1 MVIMPLKNL
10 RRPDPPN
17 PPIDLNVM
25 LTHVPGL
32 PSRIVK
38 FGMEPS
44 AFAQDHQILRHVIEA
59 SLAAL
64 FSPKEVVLGQNA
76 PISTGLG
83 RTQKVAWG

>member
-1 MVIMPLKNL
+1 MVIVAFENL
-10 RRPDPPN
+10 GRSDPPN

-25 LTHVPGL
+25 LTHVSGL

-44 AFAQDHQILRHVIEA
+44 AFAQDHQVLCHVIEA

-64 FSPKEVVLGQNA
+64 LSPEEVVLGQDA
-76 PISTGLG
+76 PVSTGL
-83 RTQKVAWG
+83 RRA

>member
-1 MVIMPLKNL
+1 
-10 RRPDPPN
+10 
-17 PPIDLNVM
+17 
-25 LTHVPGL
+25 
-32 PSRIVK
+32 
-38 FGMEPS
+38 MEPS